1 MRCLRDTNIAFQQ
14 YHASV
19 FAIHKTNAIEF
30 QRKKKTNINC
40 NETIYK
46 LQRKTINTQ
55 YLSRTQI
62 IIALIRAQKKARIE
76 KKIQAI

>member
-1 MRCLRDTNIAFQQ
+1 MQSNF
-14 YHASV
+14 
-19 FAIHKTNAIEF
+19 NA
-30 QRKKKTNINC
+30 KKTNINC

-62 IIALIRAQKKARIE
+62 IIALIRAQKKAKIE